1 MEKFALIVAG
11 GSGSRMGA
19 EIPKQFLE
27 LAGKPVLMRTME
39 RFAAYDPSI
48 RLALVLPADQTTRW
62 NELCHTHQFTLKHK
76 VAIGGESRFQSVKNG
91 LALLP
96 ADGLV
101 FIHDGVRPL
110 VTVQTLRN
118 CEETAIKSGNALP
131 VIPVVESLRQ
141 LAGDSSHHVDRSQF
155 RLVQTPQTFR
165 LDLIKKAYL
174 QPESPRFTDDAS
186 VCEALGEK
194 INLVPG
200 NPENIKI
207 THPADLK
214 LAKYLWPGLD

>member
-1 MEKFALIVAG
+1 
-11 GSGSRMGA
+11 MGA

-27 LAGKPVLMRTME
+27 LAGKPILMRTME

-48 RLALVLPADQTTRW
+48 RLVLVLPASQITRW
-62 NELCHTHQFTLKHK
+62 NELCHTYQFTLKHV
-76 VAIGGESRFQSVKNG
+76 VANGGESRFQSVKNG
-91 LALLP
+91 LDLLP

-110 VTVQTLRN
+110 VSVQTMHN
-118 CEETAIKSGNALP
+118 CEEAALKVGNALP

-141 LAGDSSHHVDRSQF
+141 LAEDSSRHVDRSQF

-214 LAKYLWPGLD
+214 LAECLWSGLD